1 MGVDPPEE
9 SYGGIM
15 SSHNNNT
22 SGLINSACGYQ
33 SSVNTRGGQQI
44 MPPSLHPSHFTIM
57 THHGMLNLLLDMDMT
72 LMFVFNKTGGGIIQ
86 DHICHHNN
94 GGVILRHKFS
104 YCHLKSGMPLEGY
117 LPRTL
122 IK

>member
-22 SGLINSACGYQ
+22 SGLINSACDHQ
-33 SSVNTRGGQQI
+33 SSPVNNLDTGRATNHASFLA
-44 MPPSLHPSHFTIM
+44 SLPFYNNDTY
-57 THHGMLNLLLDMDMT
+57 GMLNLLLDMDMT

-94 GGVILRHKFS
+94 GGVILRHKF
-104 YCHLKSGMPLEGY
+104 
-117 LPRTL
+117 
-122 IK
+122 